1 MDVCKVLDLENVTKA
16 LIELDEDEK
25 IDLTGSKVGN
35 KTSKLR
41 FVSESGL
48 YSLVFKSRKP
58 EAKKFRKW
66 VTSEV
71 LPAIRK
77 TGTYST
83 RPSIPSPNPSSA
95 YQHLYKE
102 WGQTPKVEEY
112 SGQLVVDSRVVADYF
127 GVEPHNIHQIIK
139 CLDCSEK
146 FKADHFTFYRQQ
158 VASNG
163 TGRKPHVET
172 EHYLITRDGFMLM
185 VMSFPKA
192 WNMAWCKEAFVDAF
206 RNMEAKLHGPLRH
219 ESVQKIIAGMWP
231 SVTRLSDCL
240 AKSGHGLGLIEK
252 IRRYRHLGLNL
263 TETGKLTGISR
274 QRVRDYEAGAIA
286 CGIIRPYIPKDT
298 GRPSGFKQIN
308 APEVSK

>member
-1 MDVCKVLDLENVTKA
+1 VENQDFVCFPVLESKGRGGHNRKEYHLTLDMAKELSMVERNEKGREA
-16 LIELDEDEK
+16 RRYFIECERR
-25 IDLTGSKVGN
+25 
-35 KTSKLR
+35 LR
-41 FVSESGL
+41 KGES
-48 YSLVFKSRKP
+48 
-58 EAKKFRKW
+58 
-66 VTSEV
+66 
-71 LPAIRK
+71 
-77 TGTYST
+77 YST
-83 RPSIPSPNPSSA
+83 RPSIPSPKPSSA
-95 YQHLYKE
+95 YHHLYKE
-102 WGQTPKVEEY
+102 WGQTPRVEEY
-112 SGQLVVDSRVVADYF
+112 SGQLVVDSRTVADYF

-158 VASNG
+158 VEANG
-163 TGRKPHVET
+163 SGRKPHVET

-286 CGIIRPYIPKDT
+286 CGIIRPYIPKA
-298 GRPSGFKQIN
+298 GLMPSGFKQIN
-308 APEVSK
+308 APEVTK